1 MQWITHGERSL
12 YDSHWVNLCLVDVEQ
27 PDGRRWE
34 HHVIRMRHLAVVAV
48 VNEAHEVLLV
58 WRHRFVTN
66 AWAWELPMGLIE
78 DDETPEEA
86 AARELEEETGWRPG
100 TLRPLAYSQPANG
113 ITDSE
118 HYVFRCDDARYVGPP
133 SEKNEADRMEWIS
146 LAKVL
151 GMIDRREIVSASSLV
166 GLMRLLLDEGGCA

>member
-34 HHVIRMRHLAVVAV
+34 HHVIRMRHLAVVGV

-66 AWAWELPMGLIE
+66 TWAWELPSFLPGFLRQVCQLR
-78 DDETPEEA
+78 DDLPDFG
-86 AARELEEETGWRPG
+86 RRWR
-100 TLRPLAYSQPANG
+100 YIS
-113 ITDSE
+113 
-118 HYVFRCDDARYVGPP
+118 DDARPGFGVT
-133 SEKNEADRMEWIS
+133 
-146 LAKVL
+146 
-151 GMIDRREIVSASSLV
+151 
-166 GLMRLLLDEGGCA
+166 GCNRPDGHFLN

>member
-1 MQWITHGERSL
+1 MEWITHGERSL

-66 AWAWELPMGLIE
+66 TWAWELPMGLIE
-78 DDETPEEA
+78 DDETQEEA
-86 AARELEEETGWRPG
+86 AAREVEEETGGRPG
-100 TLRPLAYSQPANG
+100 TLQNIAYPHPANATTHSEHPVFPLA
-113 ITDSE
+113 
-118 HYVFRCDDARYVGPP
+118 DARTRPP
-133 SEKNEADRMEWIS
+133 T
-146 LAKVL
+146 
-151 GMIDRREIVSASSLV
+151 
-166 GLMRLLLDEGGCA
+166 